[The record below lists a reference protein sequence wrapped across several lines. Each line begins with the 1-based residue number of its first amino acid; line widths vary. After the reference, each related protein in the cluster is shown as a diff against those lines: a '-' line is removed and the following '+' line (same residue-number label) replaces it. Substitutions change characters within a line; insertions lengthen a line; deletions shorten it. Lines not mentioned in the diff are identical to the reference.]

1 MIRVNTKSTKLPGIG
16 VSFLV
21 ILLPVMLMVLAA
33 AAPYV
38 PLSNTLMK
46 IVTLIGSP
54 IIALLIACFA
64 AFYFLGFRQ
73 GIDKKAIKKI
83 TEDSLLP
90 IGSIVAIIG
99 AGGGFKQI
107 LIDSGV
113 GNAIAQMSEHLALSP
128 IVLAFIVA
136 GLIRIAT
143 GSATVALT
151 TAAGIVS
158 PIVENTTGVNLELLV
173 IATGAGALMFSHVN
187 DAGFWMVKEY
197 LGLTVKETFKTWTVL
212 ETLLSFIAFG
222 GVLLLDMFV

>member
-38 PLSNTLMK
+38 PLSITLMK
-46 IVTLIGSP
+46 TVTLIGSP

-73 GIDKKAIKKI
+73 GIDKKAIKKV

-99 AGGGFKQI
+99 AGG
-107 LIDSGV
+107 D
-113 GNAIAQMSEHLALSP
+113 LSKF
-128 IVLAFIVA
+128 LSIVA
-136 GLIRIAT
+136 
-143 GSATVALT
+143 
-151 TAAGIVS
+151 
-158 PIVENTTGVNLELLV
+158 
-173 IATGAGALMFSHVN
+173 
-187 DAGFWMVKEY
+187 
-197 LGLTVKETFKTWTVL
+197 
-212 ETLLSFIAFG
+212 
-222 GVLLLDMFV
+222 

>member
-38 PLSNTLMK
+38 PLSTTLMK
-46 IVTLIGSP
+46 IITLIGSP

-73 GIDKKAIKKI
+73 GIDKKAIKKV

-99 AGGGFKQI
+99 AGGI
-107 LIDSGV
+107 
-113 GNAIAQMSEHLALSP
+113 
-128 IVLAFIVA
+128 
-136 GLIRIAT
+136 
-143 GSATVALT
+143 
-151 TAAGIVS
+151 
-158 PIVENTTGVNLELLV
+158 
-173 IATGAGALMFSHVN
+173 
-187 DAGFWMVKEY
+187 
-197 LGLTVKETFKTWTVL
+197 
-212 ETLLSFIAFG
+212 
-222 GVLLLDMFV
+222 